1 MEQLKE
7 IFSTLFQQ
15 FKDTFPRLLGA
26 LALFIV
32 GWILAKMLS
41 SAIKKLLISI
51 KVDQLTN
58 KLNEIDIIERSNLN
72 LKASTFLSKTIY
84 YALLLIFIIAA
95 SDFLG
100 FEVVSQQI
108 SDILNYI
115 PRFIAASIVF
125 VVGIIVANF
134 VRNAISTT
142 FKSLSI
148 PSGKLI
154 SGFVF
159 YFLLVTISI
168 TALEQGGMDTNF
180 LTENIQ
186 IVLGGIVIAF
196 AVGFGFSSRTV
207 LKNLL
212 ASNYT
217 KRKFDIGDVIKIG
230 DYKGK
235 IIQIDSTAVTLIL
248 DDKHKVVIPQHDI
261 INNPIEV
268 F

>member
-1 MEQLKE
+1 MNQLKE
-7 IFSTLFQQ
+7 IFTTLFQQ

-26 LALFIV
+26 LVLLIL
-32 GWILAKMLS
+32 GWILAKVLS
-41 SAIKKLLISI
+41 GIVKKFLVSI
-51 KVDQLTN
+51 KADQLTN
-58 KLNEIDIIERSNLN
+58 KLNEIDIIERSNLDI
-72 LKASTFLSKTIY
+72 KASTFLSKTIY

-125 VVGIIVANF
+125 VVGIVVANF
-134 VRNAISTT
+134 VRNAVSTA
-142 FKSLSI
+142 FKSLNI

-154 SGFVF
+154 SGFIF

-168 TALEQGGMDTNF
+168 TALEQGGMDTHF

-196 AVGFGFSSRTV
+196 AIGFGYSSRTV

-212 ASNYT
+212 AANYT
-217 KRKFDIGDVIKIG
+217 KRKFEVGDIIKVG
-230 DYKGK
+230 EYKGK
-235 IIQIDSTAVTLIL
+235 IAQIDSTSVILIL
-248 DDKHKVVIPQHDI
+248 DNNHKVVIPQHDI

>member
-1 MEQLKE
+1 MDQLRQ

-26 LALFIV
+26 LALIIL
-32 GWILAKMLS
+32 GWVLAKLLS
-41 SAIKKLLISI
+41 GVVKRLLVSV
-51 KVDQLTN
+51 KADRLTS
-58 KLNEIDIIERSNLN
+58 KLNEIDIIERANLN
-72 LKASTFLSKTIY
+72 IKASTFLSKTIY

-142 FKSLSI
+142 FRSLNI

-168 TALEQGGMDTNF
+168 TALEQGGMDTDF

-186 IVLGGIVIAF
+186 IVLGGIVVAF

-207 LKNLL
+207 LKNIL
-212 ASNYT
+212 AANYT
-217 KRKFDIGDVIKIG
+217 KRKFEVGDLIKIG

-235 IIQIDSTAVTLIL
+235 IYQIDSTSVVLIL
-248 DDKHKVVIPQHDI
+248 SDEHKVVIPQHDI
-261 INNPIEV
+261 INNRIEI